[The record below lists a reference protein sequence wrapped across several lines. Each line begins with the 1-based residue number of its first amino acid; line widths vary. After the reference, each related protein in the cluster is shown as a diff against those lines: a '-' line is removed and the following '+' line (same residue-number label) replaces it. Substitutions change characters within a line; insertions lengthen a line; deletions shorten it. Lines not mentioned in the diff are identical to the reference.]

1 MCSPSQ
7 EKNFRRDYASCP
19 FLFMAHS
26 IRVYVFDLDG
36 VLYRGEDAVDYAAES
51 IARLRSMTPAPQLFF
66 LTNNSSQTRDTY
78 AEKLTR
84 LGMPCTPE
92 EIVTSASAT
101 AEYVAKAQKGEGGSV
116 LAVGG
121 VGIMDEMGR
130 VGMRTI
136 HTSDPD
142 EPDERFDYVVVGMDR
157 NFNYRT
163 LWRAQQAILRG
174 AKFVATNRDGQYP
187 IEGGQVIP
195 GGGAMVAALQA
206 CTDVVPVVIGKPET
220 LGLSTILDRTGA
232 APDEVAMI
240 GDRPDTDILCG
251 NRLQVHTVLV
261 MTGVTTPERAEE
273 LYRDHPEMR
282 PTRTITDLREL

>member
-1 MCSPSQ
+1 
-7 EKNFRRDYASCP
+7 
-19 FLFMAHS
+19 MAHS

-51 IARLRSMTPAPQLFF
+51 IARLRSLTPAPRLFF
-66 LTNNSSQTRDTY
+66 LTNNSSQTRNSY

-101 AEYVAKAQKGEGGSV
+101 AEYVAKTSKKAGASV

-121 VGIMDEMGR
+121 IGIMDEMGR
-130 VGMRTI
+130 VGMRAV
-136 HTSDPD
+136 HSSEPD
-142 EPDERFDYVVVGMDR
+142 EPGERFDFVVVGMDR
-157 NFNYRT
+157 DFNYRT
-163 LWRAQQAILRG
+163 LWRAQQAILKG
-174 AKFVATNRDGQYP
+174 ATFIATNRDGQYP
-187 IEGGQVIP
+187 IEGGQVTP

-220 LGLSTILDRTGA
+220 LGLETILDRTGA
-232 APDEVAMI
+232 RPDEVAMI

-251 NRLQVHTVLV
+251 NRLRVHTVLV
-261 MTGVTTPERAEE
+261 MTGVTTAERAEE
-273 LYRDHPEMR
+273 LYRDHPDMR
-282 PTRTITDLREL
+282 PAQTIGDLREL